1 MSNRSDANTI
11 LLAKKLYVYEG
22 QTLQQIADTIGKAE
36 KTVRNWKNKYDWELE
51 KAEYLD
57 SISNLPRQIYEDYC
71 MVRDNIRK
79 TIRENKQPSPQMVKL
94 FNMLFEQIPQAKEV
108 ELAAGIGTDNQ
119 PKNKEDIR
127 KILTEVVRKE
137 VGLE

>member
-1 MSNRSDANTI
+1 LSNRSDANTI